1 MHNLGKVST
10 RAAAQRG
17 EYSPALPRL
26 VTPTGNWF
34 SPQSIP
40 VGVANPNNARTS
52 EGISNIYVIF
62 IVERQAGE
70 ATKGNQGREGN
81 GGRRLIT
88 IVNYL
93 ARL

>member
-1 MHNLGKVST
+1 MGKVST

-17 EYSPALPRL
+17 EYSPALLRLL

-52 EGISNIYVIF
+52 KGISNIYVIF
-62 IVERQAGE
+62 IVEHQVGE
-70 ATKGNQGREGN
+70 ATMGNKEGN
-81 GGRRLIT
+81 GARRLIT